1 MHQQIQGYPMNI
13 QKFAELSEI
22 SAHTIRYYEK
32 IGLLRNINRNSSG
45 HRSFT
50 EGDIVWADFIK
61 RLKDTG
67 MSLQDIRRYAD
78 LRAEGEHTAKLRMQL
93 LQAHT
98 KILEERIAAEVLH
111 LQKLNEKI
119 KFYETLIMD

>member
-1 MHQQIQGYPMNI
+1 MNI
-13 QKFAELSEI
+13 QEFAELTKI
-22 SAHTIRYYEK
+22 SAYTIRYYEK

-67 MSLQDIRRYAD
+67 MSLQEICRYAE
-78 LRAEGEHTAKLRMQL
+78 LRDEGKHSAQNRMQL

-98 KILEERIAAEVLH
+98 KILEERIAVETLH

-119 KFYETLIMD
+119 KFYETLNMD